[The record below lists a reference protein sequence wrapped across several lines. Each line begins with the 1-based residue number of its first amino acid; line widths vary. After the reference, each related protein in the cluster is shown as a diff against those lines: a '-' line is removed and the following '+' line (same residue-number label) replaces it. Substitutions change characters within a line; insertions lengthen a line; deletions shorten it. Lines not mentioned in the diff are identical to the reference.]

1 MRRTASP
8 SRSRTCS
15 SAAVRRCSPS
25 EPGGAGDRQR
35 DRRARRTRWRYDRDP
50 DRGGVG
56 YSLTV
61 PAGVAERLPAAGSR
75 VSLWTELVV
84 KEDGWSLFGF
94 DRPAERVVFQRLLGA
109 SGFGPKLALAL
120 LSALGPERTVR
131 SILTKDLVSLSSV
144 GGIGKKKAERLVL
157 ELRDRFGALSFEAP
171 AAARRRRRGRGAR
184 ARRTRVWAGSGGRGR
199 AGRPGRRGGAGDS
212 AIDQAGAAAARY
224 RPGRALIP

>member
-1 MRRTASP
+1 MIASV
-8 SRSRTCS
+8 TG
-15 SAAVRRCSPS
+15 VL
-25 EPGGAGDRQR
+25 AGR
-35 DRRARRTRWRYDRDP
+35 DGDTIVIQTES
-50 DRGGVG
+50 GVG

-171 AAARRRRRGRGAR
+171 VAAGGVGEDAVRALVGLGYGPAVAEEAVRAILGDGAEPETPQLIRRALQQLATAR
-184 ARRTRVWAGSGGRGR
+184 GGR
-199 AGRPGRRGGAGDS
+199 
-212 AIDQAGAAAARY
+212 
-224 RPGRALIP
+224 